1 MTCHCCNGEAKKFAK
16 FKNKNRIVQRY
27 RCVRCAKTFSETQ
40 PLDGLRVDFDKAV
53 QVVHL
58 LCEGMG
64 IRAIERFIGLNRR
77 TVLNILETAGQ
88 KAVAFQEVK
97 VYGVAAAVVQA
108 DEINSF
114 VYSKQ
119 RNTPENEVERG
130 DQYTFLSVDRRSK
143 LIINSLVGKRTREN
157 AEQFLTELKR
167 RMEDRPFQLTTDN
180 WHIYSGYTGAVQ
192 AVFGKNV
199 NYATETKYFARPA
212 EFLPRKLIAIKRKR
226 QIGEP
231 DMTAA
236 TICHA
241 ERTNLSVR
249 TFTRR
254 FTRCTIGYSKTLENH
269 KHAVALFVWHFNF
282 CRIHSA
288 HGRTPAQ
295 ECGLVSKGF
304 TIQELLGFTI

>member
-1 MTCHCCNGEAKKFAK
+1 M
-16 FKNKNRIVQRY
+16 
-27 RCVRCAKTFSETQ
+27 SESQ
-40 PLDGLRVDFDKAV
+40 PLDTLRVDFKQAC

-64 IRAIERFIGLNRR
+64 IRAIERFTSLNRR
-77 TVLNILETAGQ
+77 TVLGILEAAGQ
-88 KAVAFQEVK
+88 KAMAFQDAK
-97 VYGVAAAVVQA
+97 VNAVDAAVIQA

-119 RNTPENEVERG
+119 RNTPENELERG

-167 RMEDRPFQLTTDN
+167 RMAPRQFQLTTDN
-180 WHIYSGYTGAVQ
+180 WQIYSGYEGAVR
-192 AVFGKNV
+192 AVFGGAV
-199 NYATETKYFARPA
+199 DYATETKYFARPA
-212 EFLPRKLIAIKRKR
+212 EFLPRQLTAIKRKR

-231 DMTAA
+231 DMAAA
-236 TICHA
+236 TTCHA

-254 FTRCTIGYSKTLENH
+254 FTRCTIGYSKKLENM
-269 KHAVALFVWHFNF
+269 KFAVSLFVWHFNF
-282 CRIHSA
+282 CRVHSA
-288 HGRTPAQ
+288 HGMTPARAA
-295 ECGLVSKGF
+295 GLVSQAF
-304 TIQELLGFTI
+304 TIEDLLTQ